1 MILLKS
7 VKNLKVNDIDKK
19 TNKQGIEKHFLVCY
33 FKEYEN
39 GFLRRYNINV
49 FYDQNVF
56 KDIKENDVIPSALL
70 EVKDF
75 QIDNKLFRVYNLK
88 EISKN

>member
-39 GFLRRYNINV
+39 GFLKRYNINV
-49 FYDQNVF
+49 FYDNTIF
-56 KDIKENDVIPSALL
+56 KDIKENDVIASALL
-70 EVKDF
+70 EVKDYK
-75 QIDNKLFRVYNLK
+75 IDNQFYRVYNLK